1 MRSTLTSVFS
11 KQQNNTKKIV
21 VVARCV
27 YTLLGIKALCDAH
40 RDWQFSD
47 ASADLDEL
55 EDILARP
62 QADLLIIESES
73 LCPEI
78 STRFNTFNQY
88 PGKTILLT
96 TRCSGGQR
104 KVKSKAGSM
113 TVIDK
118 SHPLVVLTKLLQKVV
133 NAPQGNYSLS
143 TGEFHRHPRKMEREV
158 VCALLD
164 GQSPGEVA
172 LRMGISYSAV
182 SRYKMIALRR
192 AGVKSLNEVIIGNY
206 QSLFS
211 G

>member
-1 MRSTLTSVFS
+1 MRSESTLAFS
-11 KQQNNTKKIV
+11 EQQNDAKKIV

-47 ASADLDEL
+47 ARADLDEL
-55 EDILARP
+55 EDILVRP
-62 QADLLIIESES
+62 QADLLIIESDS
-73 LCPEI
+73 LCPEM
-78 STRFNTFNQY
+78 STLFSALNDY

-96 TRCSGGQR
+96 TSYSGGER
-104 KVKSKAGSM
+104 KVNSKAGSM

-118 SHPLVVLTKLLQKVV
+118 SRPLAVLTKLVQKIVS
-133 NAPQGNYSLS
+133 APQSNSSLS
-143 TGEFHRHPRKMEREV
+143 AREFQRHPRKMEREV

-192 AGVKSLNEVIIGNY
+192 AGAKSLNEVITGNY
-206 QSLFS
+206 QALFS